1 MRTAADSS
9 DEQSSGFAAVQL
21 AQRLRRNLLAF
32 IFKVEALTA
41 DHAKIA
47 CAHSHLAY
55 SFNQSLRL
63 NIFLLQ
69 HNLKG
74 QRQQT
79 VASQHSHCLAKN
91 LMVGQAATTIIIVIH
106 AGQVIMNQ
114 GICMNHFQTAGYRQI
129 VIALAAQSL
138 SRCHQKNR
146 TDALASGH
154 QAVFHRLIDLGNAF
168 FSNTVL
174 QIILYQLLLVSIISF
189 KVHYFASKS

>member
-1 MRTAADSS
+1 
-9 DEQSSGFAAVQL
+9 
-21 AQRLRRNLLAF
+21 
-32 IFKVEALTA
+32 
-41 DHAKIA
+41 
-47 CAHSHLAY
+47 
-55 SFNQSLRL
+55 
-63 NIFLLQ
+63 
-69 HNLKG
+69 
-74 QRQQT
+74 
-79 VASQHSHCLAKN
+79 
-91 LMVGQAATTIIIVIH
+91 
-106 AGQVIMNQ
+106 MNQ